1 MDETNSQAG
10 EGEEAVS
17 FTVVYFAGR
26 VLRHIGG
33 VLLLC
38 WRRMALSAVIVG
50 GVGLLLAEIA
60 GSSITRHVPAPI
72 PAQIVA
78 ALFAVGLAYG
88 AALTALL
95 AEIIVGALD
104 TIRLLEGEAGAGAR
118 VAAVIDER
126 AERELSGFVG
136 WIDAGAIALVTR
148 LTGRRSSPRR
158 GISSQSTANQGPFP
172 APSQPTK
179 PSEPRKT
186 LHASPRVAALRPP
199 LELQRPAPD
208 ANTHAQAA
216 NGELDTL
223 NLETLAEIAAT
234 EEFINTA
241 PRPKV
246 NARPVRA
253 DQLPRI
259 EWAYEQVESQQ
270 KNEDAPATAALVAPL
285 ERQIPPSAP
294 DNDETLPRSIPL
306 LTPTEIVPATGESSR
321 PSSPPT
327 HPSVPPPVASDNPT
341 VPPAPITQYRA
352 ERVTAPLS
360 PESSGVHWTPPPPP
374 VPVLSPAA
382 TLRDASPRTTVPL
395 TETSAEHNSI
405 WARISRALA
414 APATHPAASLDQAHD
429 DTATSANTP
438 PSDTDNNA

>member
-1 MDETNSQAG
+1 MLRQSQAG
-10 EGEEAVS
+10 EGVEAVG

-33 VLLLC
+33 ILLLC
-38 WRRMALSAVIVG
+38 WRRMVVSALIVG
-50 GVGLLLAEIA
+50 GAGLLLAEIA
-60 GSSITRHVPAPI
+60 GSSITLQIPAPI

-78 ALFAVGLAYG
+78 VLFAVGLGYG

-95 AEIIVGALD
+95 AETIVGALD

-118 VAAVIDER
+118 AAAVIDER

-136 WIDAGAIALVTR
+136 WIDVGAIAVVTR
-148 LTGRRSSPRR
+148 LTGRRSSTHRD
-158 GISSQSTANQGPFP
+158 ISTQITANRGQSP

-179 PSEPRKT
+179 LPELPDPRKGPQVP
-186 LHASPRVAALRPP
+186 ARIALRPP

-208 ANTHAQAA
+208 GGKQAQAA
-216 NGELDTL
+216 KGEIDTL

-259 EWAYEQVESQQ
+259 EWAYEQVERQQ
-270 KNEDAPATAALVAPL
+270 KNEDAAATAALVAPL
-285 ERQIPPSAP
+285 ERQVSSGTV
-294 DNDETLPRSIPL
+294 DDGETLPASAHP
-306 LTPTEIVPATGESSR
+306 LTPAERALATGESSR

-327 HPSVPPPVASDNPT
+327 PPSVTPPVSDESPP
-341 VPPAPITQYRA
+341 VPSAPITPRQA
-352 ERVTAPLS
+352 ERVTTPL
-360 PESSGVHWTPPPPP
+360 PPDNSGIHWTPPPP
-374 VPVLSPAA
+374 VPVLSPVAN
-382 TLRDASPRTTVPL
+382 LRDASPRTTVPL
-395 TETSAEHNSI
+395 AETAAERNGI

-414 APATHPAASLDQAHD
+414 APATHPPASLDQAHD
-429 DTATSANTP
+429 DHET
-438 PSDTDNNA
+438 

>member
-1 MDETNSQAG
+1 M
-10 EGEEAVS
+10 S

-38 WRRMALSAVIVG
+38 WRRMLVSAVIVG
-50 GVGLLLAEIA
+50 GAGLVFAEIA
-60 GSSITRHVPAPI
+60 GSSITLQIPAPI

-78 ALFAVGLAYG
+78 ALFAIGLAYG

-118 VAAVIDER
+118 AASVIGER
-126 AERELSGFVG
+126 AEGELSGFVG
-136 WIDAGAIALVTR
+136 WIDAGAVALVTR
-148 LTGRRSSPRR
+148 LTGRRSSTRR
-158 GISSQSTANQGPFP
+158 EISTQTTANQGQSP
-172 APSQPTK
+172 APSRAAKLPD
-179 PSEPRKT
+179 PRKG
-186 LHASPRVAALRPP
+186 LQAPAHIALRPP
-199 LELQRPAPD
+199 LELQRPAPHD
-208 ANTHAQAA
+208 GKHTQAA
-216 NGELDTL
+216 KGEIDTL

-259 EWAYEQVESQQ
+259 EWAYEQVERQQ
-270 KNEDAPATAALVAPL
+270 ENEDAPTTAALVAPL
-285 ERQIPPSAP
+285 ERQISPSAP

-321 PSSPPT
+321 LSSPPT
-327 HPSVPPPVASDNPT
+327 HPRVTPPVSSENPP
-341 VPPAPITQYRA
+341 VPSVPITQLRA
-352 ERVTAPLS
+352 EPVNTPL
-360 PESSGVHWTPPPPP
+360 PLESSGVHWTPPPP

-382 TLRDASPRTTVPL
+382 TRRDASPRITVPL

-438 PSDTDNNA
+438 PSDTDNNT